1 VKGEETKRVE
11 EEEQGEEVR
20 RSFDLQSD
28 SKKDS
33 DKIFVPNN
41 GQGDNYNPSEGS
53 EERGDSE
60 REYWSR

>member
-1 VKGEETKRVE
+1 VKGEETKRV